1 MNDAASISVV
11 IPVFNASHMLEQLT
25 ERLSAVLS
33 PSDEVVFVE
42 DASSDDS
49 WAVIERLVSEHPT
62 WTGIQLG
69 LNSGQH
75 SALLAGIRAARN
87 GIIVTMDDDLQH
99 RPEDIAKLLDGLS
112 SDVDLVYGLSRIEEH
127 GRMRSFASRFVKR
140 TMERS
145 LRIPYAGSISA
156 FRCFRASLRGRVR
169 HRKRSVHLHRCPA
182 FLVNQPRDHC
192 SDRDGYSTHRDV
204 GISIPRSC
212 STYHKYGDRV

>member
-75 SALLAGIRAARN
+75 SALLAGIRA
-87 GIIVTMDDDLQH
+87 G
-99 RPEDIAKLLDGLS
+99 
-112 SDVDLVYGLSRIEEH
+112 
-127 GRMRSFASRFVKR
+127 
-140 TMERS
+140 
-145 LRIPYAGSISA
+145 
-156 FRCFRASLRGRVR
+156 
-169 HRKRSVHLHRCPA
+169 
-182 FLVNQPRDHC
+182 
-192 SDRDGYSTHRDV
+192 
-204 GISIPRSC
+204 
-212 STYHKYGDRV
+212 